1 MNLTE
6 NGINYASKSISRN
19 IFFTLYIHKM
29 LKRTQAIRDKE
40 TWVVTLDLPL
50 IIN

>member
-1 MNLTE
+1 MV
-6 NGINYASKSISRN
+6 SIRQVKVFQE
-19 IFFTLYIHKM
+19 IYFFTLYIHKM

-40 TWVVTLDLPL
+40 TCVVTLDLPL